1 LGTSTNEN
9 GDYLLKIPTLQVLD
23 SLKFSL
29 IGYKNYTEKLSLA
42 DTLPKTIQLSNSSV
56 LLEDI
61 KVFSSAA
68 GIVKSAFEHIS
79 TNFFTTPTMLTGFYR
94 EVSENPMKAQYNYL
108 AEAVEEVYKP
118 SYGSSANGD
127 VHVIQSRKKEFIPLD
142 SMETFFKSGLFVP
155 HSLDIV
161 YAKAA
166 FINPKNAEEY
176 QYTVQDVTE
185 FDNQDV
191 YIISFTP
198 KDDTKAGYIG
208 KLYIS
213 TKDEAFLGT
222 DFTLNTPALEKSNK
236 QAPKGVNF
244 FNKEYRV
251 RYQRLDAKYYLQS
264 IWHTMALERKNKH
277 DKIENIKLTIEFTTT
292 DLEYQQVQKLK
303 DVPKAHRSDVF
314 LKGVGAMDEHF
325 WGAYTTVLQSVA
337 LQEQLSKLSKSTF
350 E

>member
-1 LGTSTNEN
+1 
-9 GDYLLKIPTLQVLD
+9 
-23 SLKFSL
+23 
-29 IGYKNYTEKLSLA
+29 
-42 DTLPKTIQLSNSSV
+42 
-56 LLEDI
+56 
-61 KVFSSAA
+61 
-68 GIVKSAFEHIS
+68 
-79 TNFFTTPTMLTGFYR
+79 
-94 EVSENPMKAQYNYL
+94 
-108 AEAVEEVYKP
+108 
-118 SYGSSANGD
+118 
-127 VHVIQSRKKEFIPLD
+127 
-142 SMETFFKSGLFVP
+142 
-155 HSLDIV
+155 
-161 YAKAA
+161 
-166 FINPKNAEEY
+166 
-176 QYTVQDVTE
+176 VQDVTE